1 MGKLE
6 FRNSIETM
14 SLTPLDWN
22 ILLDGALVT
31 IYTYIYIYIYILEL
45 KTIIGIIDQWKE
57 GLVGALWA
65 YKTKLETQRGYE
77 H

>member
-6 FRNSIETM
+6 FRNGIETM

-31 IYTYIYIYIYILEL
+31 IYIYILLEL

-57 GLVGALWA
+57 GLVGALCA
-65 YKTKLETQRGYE
+65 YKTKLKTQRGYE

>member
-6 FRNSIETM
+6 FRNGIETM

-31 IYTYIYIYIYILEL
+31 IYIYILLEL

-65 YKTKLETQRGYE
+65 YKTKLKTQRGYE